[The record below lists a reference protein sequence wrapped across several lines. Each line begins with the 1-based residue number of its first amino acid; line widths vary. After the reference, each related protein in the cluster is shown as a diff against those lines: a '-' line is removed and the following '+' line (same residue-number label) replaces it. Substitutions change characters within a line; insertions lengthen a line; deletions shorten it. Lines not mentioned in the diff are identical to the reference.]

1 MDQVKCEEC
10 GRIGSRDEFIELG
23 MVSSET
29 GKDEARVM
37 LCRRCAGPVTRMIQQ
52 TFGNAPVEAES
63 QRRKEVLEQAC
74 SDVVRFRLR

>member
-1 MDQVKCEEC
+1 
-10 GRIGSRDEFIELG
+10 
-23 MVSSET
+23 
-29 GKDEARVM
+29 M